1 LTQTLAVAAVAV
13 ALALLLGPTTAAL
26 AHGTGAHAGFVS
38 VVSTI
43 DPPLPGLLV
52 RVIGGHEQLSVTNL
66 TGKSIVIFDAQNQ
79 PLVRVAPGE
88 TEVWREP
95 RVGATQEPPQR
106 EGLVRNWR
114 IRGTADDEP
123 FVIVGFLGYR
133 PPPGAADEDEGVPGW
148 AVALLVAGGLVVLT
162 ASAAAPLL
170 LRRDKT

>member
-1 LTQTLAVAAVAV
+1 LAVASVAV
-13 ALALLLGPTTAAL
+13 ALVLLLGATTAAF
-26 AHGTGAHAGFVS
+26 AHEDEAHSGFVS

-52 RVIGGHEQLSVTNL
+52 RVIGGHEQLSMTNL
-66 TGKSIVIFDAQNQ
+66 TEKSIVIFDAQNQ

-95 RVGATQEPPQR
+95 RVGATEEPPER

-133 PPPGAADEDEGVPGW
+133 PPPGAADQDEGVPGW
-148 AVALLVAGGLVVLT
+148 AVAVLVAGGLVVLT
-162 ASAAAPLL
+162 VPAAVSLR